1 MRRIRNERGATTLEM
16 VMVLPV
22 LLFLTLAVMEVSRA
36 WLTVNLVTT
45 AAREG
50 ARLAALA
57 PSAEFPSPA
66 AAVARVNALVNGASS
81 NFTCTPSPC
90 APGSTVQATVSV
102 VYQTAVPQILPMLS
116 SLTISQVVSMRY
128 E

>member
-1 MRRIRNERGATTLEM
+1 MRWFRNERGTTTLEM

-22 LLFLTLAVMEVSRA
+22 LIFLTLAVMEVSRA
-36 WLTVNLVTT
+36 WLTVTLVTT

-57 PSAEFPSPA
+57 PAAEFPSPA
-66 AAVARVNALVNGASS
+66 AAVAQVNALVNGASS
-81 NFTCTPSPC
+81 SFTCTPAPC
-90 APGSTVQATVSV
+90 APGSTVRATVSV
-102 VYQTAVPQILPMLS
+102 AYQTAVPLVLPMLS
-116 SLTISQVVSMRY
+116 SLTIRQVVSMRY